1 MNKPSSHY
9 IYFTETTHIRFFG
22 STQSSR
28 CVFTPFSLFFSFARH
43 HTKFYLSGTF
53 FRIRSPSCGIVFPL
67 SLCVRSFEIIVYAL
81 LCLHLYLFICVWF
94 FPLLVRAF
102 ILSFSFHFRFPFVI
116 HVFDGFSHSKQH
128 TSANTLNTLTFIVG
142 VPRQPSNL
150 FHYQWIFIEHQIS
163 TWHIIWFSY
172 FPIFVLFFGLSAWD
186 VRVCVCAW
194 MYLMSI
200 CCGIVYVNGRAYTYI
215 NSKGSTRR
223 QRTYSKLLRVFFF
236 SFCGFIW
243 QCTITRLF
251 FFDWGQR
258 IHVIYK
264 ASVAIHVVCSIS
276 FTNDACC
283 FKPST
288 YEDRIHWR

>member
-1 MNKPSSHY
+1 MCVRAYMCDIESENLTNYYEMILQWHINVCICYARAIYDIDWKANVIPVRSISDSHSACASVEWLNQAAITYISLKPLIFASSAPLNLLAVY
-9 IYFTETTHIRFFG
+9 LRLFPY
-22 STQSSR
+22 
-28 CVFTPFSLFFSFARH
+28 FFSFARH

-94 FPLLVRAF
+94 FPFLVRAF

-186 VRVCVCAW
+186 VRVCVCVNVFNVYMLW
-194 MYLMSI
+194 YRI
-200 CCGIVYVNGRAYTYI
+200 CEWE
-215 NSKGSTRR
+215 S
-223 QRTYSKLLRVFFF
+223 L
-236 SFCGFIW
+236 
-243 QCTITRLF
+243 
-251 FFDWGQR
+251 
-258 IHVIYK
+258 HIYK
-264 ASVAIHVVCSIS
+264 
-276 FTNDACC
+276 
-283 FKPST
+283 FK
-288 YEDRIHWR
+288 R